1 MKKIIFALAAVSML
15 AGSAPSFGS
24 PCKDA
29 KGKFI
34 KCPTAK
40 PATCRDSKGKF
51 IKCATAPAKP
61 KQCKDAKGKF
71 TKCK

>member
-1 MKKIIFALAAVSML
+1 MKKIIFAFAAVSML

-29 KGKFI
+29 KGKF
-34 KCPTAK
+34 
-40 PATCRDSKGKF
+40 
-51 IKCATAPAKP
+51 
-61 KQCKDAKGKF
+61 